1 MRSPVK
7 VDVPSL
13 GSGAVIAA
21 VGALILLDSAGALDL
36 TLGWIAVV
44 LTAAVGSIV
53 LLGGLV
59 DGGPGRHD

>member
-1 MRSPVK
+1 MRVDPV
-7 VDVPSL
+7 SL
-13 GSGAVIAA
+13 GAGAVIAF
-21 VGALILLDSAGALDL
+21 VGSIVLLDTSGALDVS
-36 TLGWIAVV
+36 LGWIAVV